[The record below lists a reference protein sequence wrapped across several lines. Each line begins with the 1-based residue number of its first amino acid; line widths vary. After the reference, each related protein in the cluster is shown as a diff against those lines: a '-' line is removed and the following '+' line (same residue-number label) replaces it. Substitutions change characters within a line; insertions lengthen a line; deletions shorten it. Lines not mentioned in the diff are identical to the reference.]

1 MIGER
6 NSQPPNITNY
16 LIGRFCFS
24 KGTEYLRAGVRLV
37 WVIYPEVHAI
47 QVIHGDGSGY
57 RLRAGDELSGEEVVP
72 GFRCQVASLFPAPQP
87 ADAAASTPDATG
99 P

>member
-16 LIGRFCFS
+16 LSGRS
-24 KGTEYLRAGVRLV
+24 EEKVEEYLRAGVRLV

-57 RLRAGDELSGEEVVP
+57 RLRTGDELSGEQVVP

-87 ADAAASTPDATG
+87 ADATASTPDATG